1 MIRVG
6 GFTEVEMKER
16 KDRVED
22 AQHAT
27 KAAVAEGILPGG
39 GVGLIRCKS
48 KLEELMKTV
57 DNDIRTGVQIVMR
70 ALSSPM
76 RQIAKNAGQEDSLI
90 LQKVQGL
97 STNEG
102 YDALRNEFVDMYK
115 SGIVDPKK
123 VVRSALENAVSIAG
137 MLLTTEALITEVPEE
152 KKPEPAPSAMDY

>member
-1 MIRVG
+1 
-6 GFTEVEMKER
+6 VEMKER

-39 GVGLIRCKS
+39 GVGLIRCIPALE
-48 KLEELMKTV
+48 KLSQSH
-57 DNDIRTGVQIVMR
+57 DNDIRTGIQIVTR
-70 ALSSPM
+70 ALSAPL

-90 LQKVQGL
+90 LQKVQGMK
-97 STNEG
+97 TNEG
-102 YDALRNEFVDMYK
+102 YDALRDEFVDMFK

-152 KKPEPAPSAMDY
+152 KKQESAVPAMDY